1 MTFLFNVIFRFL
13 HMLMLLLPLQ
23 SAVKPW
29 LRQMAEDVLLMKRV
43 AADVR
48 LAGEVFRQKS
58 RGASG
63 QIPGADL
70 FVEHTL
76 FYAAHRL
83 GWGLFNGLQSRWP
96 EWIIHRLEYRGA
108 SLGQEFWCEGRSSGF
123 RDAYDE
129 SKMMPSSEEVC
140 IVIADR

>member
-43 AADVR
+43 AADVQ

-83 GWGLFNGLQSRWP
+83 GWGGLMVSSPAGQSGLFTVWSIGA
-96 EWIIHRLEYRGA
+96 RL
-108 SLGQEFWCEGRSSGF
+108 
-123 RDAYDE
+123 
-129 SKMMPSSEEVC
+129 
-140 IVIADR
+140 